1 MNKLAKAIKAFGKG
15 GMVIVIDD
23 RHREDEGDLIM
34 AAQDA
39 NPKSINFMITH
50 GRGLVCVPMER
61 KRLKELDLPI
71 MVEKNEEA
79 TKCIFTI
86 STDARKSIS
95 TGISASDRAATIR
108 LLANP
113 KSTANDFVR
122 PGHVFPLMAAH
133 RGLKV
138 RKGHTEASLELC
150 RLAGKSP
157 VAVICE
163 ILNQDGTMARLP
175 QLQKFAKKHRLPLI
189 SIKELEQGR

>member
-150 RLAGKSP
+150 RLSGLKP
-157 VAVICE
+157 VAAICE
-163 ILNQDGTMARLP
+163 IIGKNGKMAKLP
-175 QLQKFAKKHRLPLI
+175 ELKKMAKKFNLKILKIKDLI
-189 SIKELEQGR
+189 G